1 MAEHNDLGKWGE
13 QVAMRYLDAK
23 GFQLVAHDWRQSH
36 RDIDIIAVLP
46 SGLYVFVE
54 VKTRSQE
61 FMRDGMLTPEKR
73 WHLART
79 VISYCRQHSITRA
92 RVDLIVVIGTPE
104 NYRVEHVEEVMI
116 PSLTAPY
123 HKSNR
128 PWR

>member
-13 QVAMRYLDAK
+13 RVAMRYLDAK
-23 GFQLVAHDWRQSH
+23 GYQLVAHDWRLRH

-61 FMRDGMLTPEKR
+61 YMRDGVLTPEKR
-73 WHLART
+73 WNLART
-79 VISYCRQHSITRA
+79 VINYCRQHGITRA
-92 RVDLIVVIGTPE
+92 RVDLIAVIGTPDS
-104 NYRVEHVEEVMI
+104 YRVEHVEEVMI

-123 HKSNR
+123 HKSGR